1 MEETT
6 MNETEST
13 DVIEKPYTLKKL
25 CADNVFTFCTIL
37 NRIGFKELKGCFQ
50 NEEIKAIMSEKDEG
64 KIEKI
69 GLSVMMDI
77 ASIVLSNLD
86 NCKENIYKLLSDLS
100 GMKRDEIAALDMNIF
115 IDMIFDVFKKEEFKD
130 FFKVVSK
137 LLK

>member
-6 MNETEST
+6 MKETELT
-13 DVIEKPYTLKKL
+13 EAIEKPYTLKKL
-25 CADNVFTFCTIL
+25 CADNVFAFCTIL

-50 NEEIKAIMSEKDEG
+50 NEEIKAIMAEKDDN
-64 KIEKI
+64 KIEKV

-86 NCKENIYKLLSDLS
+86 NCKENIYKILSDLS
-100 GMKRDEIAALDMNIF
+100 GMKKDEIASLDMDVF
-115 IDMIFDVFKKEEFKD
+115 INMIIDVFKKEEFKD
-130 FFKVVSK
+130 FFKAVSK